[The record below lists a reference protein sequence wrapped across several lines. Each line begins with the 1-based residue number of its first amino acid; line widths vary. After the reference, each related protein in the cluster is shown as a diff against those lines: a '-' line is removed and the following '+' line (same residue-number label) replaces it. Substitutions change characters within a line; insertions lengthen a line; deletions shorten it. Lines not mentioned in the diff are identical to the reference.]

1 MDINLQAVLIGFHCV
16 DNPKQKIP
24 KPLLVYIL
32 CENVLTVNGLKDLMQ
47 KIQTGGTL

>member
-24 KPLLVYIL
+24 KPLLFIFPAKMYL
-32 CENVLTVNGLKDLMQ
+32 QLMV
-47 KIQTGGTL
+47 